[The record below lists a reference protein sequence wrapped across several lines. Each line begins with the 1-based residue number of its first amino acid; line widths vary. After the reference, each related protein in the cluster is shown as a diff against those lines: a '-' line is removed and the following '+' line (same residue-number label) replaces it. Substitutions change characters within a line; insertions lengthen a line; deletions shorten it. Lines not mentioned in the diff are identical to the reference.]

1 MDTMLPMVLDSLKAL
16 LLLTTAAAIALALR
30 NRPARVRAVIW
41 GMALAGCLVIPLA
54 APLLPAWSLPMPEAI
69 ARLTS
74 PVEPLTKIEVHI
86 SQTEL
91 EASSAI
97 VHIPEL
103 SVVEP
108 IRRFPAVNWTAA
120 LVTLWAAGAV
130 LMLTRLGIGI
140 LRMSGAVR
148 RARQVRGTY
157 WNAMLAEART
167 RVGCR
172 RRVRLLAS
180 AEVEVPATVGLLRP
194 AIVLPLHA
202 DSWVWDR
209 RNAVLLHELVHITRF
224 DWPAR
229 MVARVARAVY
239 WFNPLVWWATRRLDL
254 EQELACDEE
263 VIALGTHAS
272 SYACHLLGIA
282 RHALPCPSPAIPALG
297 MARRTHLEE
306 RIMSILNRSNHRRVG
321 MAVLIPA
328 IVLMAA
334 MVPALA
340 AVYPGDSPPR
350 PASSEL
356 KQIMDE
362 MHQAEEELQPHLAKI
377 ESIEIDMEP
386 HLAMLEKIEITIDD
400 ERMQEIEEQ
409 MEPYLARIEAIE
421 IDMEP
426 FQAQMEE
433 FEKQME
439 EIELHIEDGTLKEI
453 ELQIQEQIEAHMKIV
468 EEIHVD
474 MEPFLKQIEEI
485 HVEMEDLHGQLA
497 EIHVDMEPI
506 HEQME
511 SIHIDME
518 PFHEQMEELHRE
530 MEPFHEE
537 MELLGERLEN
547 ALRVEVVAYLRDEL
561 GAVTAPGVDFEEAAA
576 RIVEDARIRV
586 DDDFVR
592 IDASK
597 SDVRDI
603 LEDLFAPHRIGTEDA
618 FDAAI
623 DHATAGLSPL
633 TIQAK

>member
-1 MDTMLPMVLDSLKAL
+1 MDTMLPLVLGSLKAL

-30 NRPARVRAVIW
+30 KRAARVRAVIW

-54 APLLPAWSLPMPEAI
+54 APLLPTVSLPMPEGI

-74 PVEPLTKIEVHI
+74 PDETVTTIEVHLGHI
-86 SQTEL
+86 ETE
-91 EASSAI
+91 ESSAI

-108 IRRFPAVNWTAA
+108 MRRFPAVDWTAM
-120 LVTLWAAGAV
+120 LLTLWAAGAV
-130 LMLTRLGIGI
+130 LMLTRLGIG
-140 LRMSGAVR
+140 LWRMSGAVR
-148 RARQVRGTY
+148 RARPVRGPY
-157 WNAMLAEART
+157 WEEMLDDACAQ
-167 RVGCR
+167 VGCR
-172 RRVRLLAS
+172 RSIRLLAS
-180 AEVEVPATVGLLRP
+180 AEVEVPATVGMLRP
-194 AIVLPLHA
+194 VIVVPLHA
-202 DSWVWDR
+202 DAWVWDR
-209 RNAVLLHELVHITRF
+209 RKAVLLHELVHITRF

-239 WFNPLVWWATRRLDL
+239 WFNPLVWWAARRLDL

-263 VIALGTHAS
+263 VLALGTHAS

-282 RHALPCPSPAIPALG
+282 RHALPCPAPAIPALG

-306 RIMSILNRSNHRRVG
+306 RIMSILNRSNHGRVG
-321 MAVLIPA
+321 MAVLVPA

-362 MHQAEEELQPHLAKI
+362 MEQAEAKIEPHLAKI
-377 ESIEIDMEP
+377 EAIEIEMEP
-386 HLAMLEKIEITIDD
+386 HIEMLEQIEITIDD

-409 MEPYLARIEAIE
+409 MQPYLARIEAIE

-426 FQAQMEE
+426 FTAQMEE
-433 FEKQME
+433 FEKVME
-439 EIELHIEDGTLKEI
+439 NIELHIEDGNLKEI
-453 ELQIQEQIEAHMKIV
+453 QKQIHEQIEVHMEMV
-468 EEIHVD
+468 ESIHVD
-474 MEPFLKQIEEI
+474 MEPYLELIQEI
-485 HVEMEDLHGQLA
+485 HVEMEDLHEQMA
-497 EIHVDMEPI
+497 EIHIDMEPI

-518 PFHEQMEELHRE
+518 PFHEQMGELHRE

-547 ALRVEVVAYLRDEL
+547 ALQVEVVTYLRDEL
-561 GAVTAPGVDFEEAAA
+561 GAVTAPGVDFAEAAA

-586 DDDFVR
+586 DDDLVR

-603 LEDLFAPHRIGTEDA
+603 LADLFAPHRIGTQDA

-633 TIQAK
+633 TIEAN